1 MHRIYLDA
9 NATTPL
15 LPEVFEAMRPYWMEN
30 YGNASSIHQQGQ
42 QARGAVEQARG
53 AVARFLHCLNS
64 EIVFT
69 SGGTESDNLALFGVL
84 SNQTEPA
91 HLITTTIEHHAVLHA
106 AESLA
111 KNNIEVTFL
120 ECTPQ
125 GILEPAALQAAIR
138 PNTKLVSIMFANN
151 ETGVIQ
157 PIAELSAIAHAAGAL
172 FHTDAV
178 QASGKLPLDLSADGP
193 LKHVDL
199 LTLSGHKIYAPKGI
213 GILFVRRNVR
223 LAPMFHG
230 GTHERQRRAGTENV
244 AAIVGLGKALELAN
258 TWLTSDTATNPG
270 APGPD
275 SGTWASTPTTNSTG
289 ATNPGAPHIDSD
301 VWASR
306 TSATAP
312 AHLPTPTELAALRD
326 HFEQTLLAQIED
338 CGINGGNA
346 PRVSNTSNLYFDH
359 LEAEALVIAL
369 DLKGLSVSG
378 GSACQSGAAEPS
390 HVLTA
395 MGLSPARARASIRFS
410 LSRLTTAEEI
420 DEALKIIPTAVA
432 RLRELSPTWSR
443 REPIAV

>member
-1 MHRIYLDA
+1 MRRIYMDA

-15 LPEVFEAMRPYWMEN
+15 LPEVFEAMRPFWMEH

-84 SNQTEPA
+84 SNQTEPV

-111 KNNIEVTFL
+111 KNNVGALSPSVQVTFL

-125 GILEPAALQAAIR
+125 GLIEPAALQAAIR
-138 PNTKLVSIMFANN
+138 PNTKLVSIMYANN

-157 PIAELSAIAHAAGAL
+157 PIAELAAIAHAAGAL

-199 LTLSGHKIYAPKGI
+199 LTLSGHKIYAQKGI
-213 GILFVRRNVR
+213 GALFVRRNVR
-223 LAPMFHG
+223 LAPMMHG

-244 AAIVGLGKALELAN
+244 AGIVGLGRAAELAN
-258 TWLTSDTATNPG
+258 TWLTTE
-270 APGPD
+270 GP
-275 SGTWASTPTTNSTG
+275 AQLTT
-289 ATNPGAPHIDSD
+289 
-301 VWASR
+301 
-306 TSATAP
+306 
-312 AHLPTPTELAALRD
+312 LRD
-326 HFEQTLLAQIED
+326 RFEQGLLAVVD
-338 CGINGGNA
+338 DTGVNGAGA
-346 PRVSNTSNLYFDH
+346 PRVSNTSNLYFNH

-378 GSACQSGAAEPS
+378 GSACQSGAAEP
-390 HVLTA
+390 
-395 MGLSPARARASIRFS
+395 
-410 LSRLTTAEEI
+410 
-420 DEALKIIPTAVA
+420 
-432 RLRELSPTWSR
+432 
-443 REPIAV
+443 

>member
-1 MHRIYLDA
+1 MRRIYMDA

-15 LPEVFEAMRPYWMEN
+15 LPEVFEAMRPFWMEH
-30 YGNASSIHQQGQ
+30 YGNASSIHQHGQ
-42 QARGAVEQARG
+42 HARGAVEQARTQ
-53 AVARFLHCLNS
+53 VARFLHCLNS

-84 SNQTEPA
+84 SPESTHGEPA

-106 AESLA
+106 AEALE
-111 KNNIEVTFL
+111 KTGVEVTFL
-120 ECTPQ
+120 PCTPQ
-125 GILEPAALQAAIR
+125 GLIEPAALKAAIR

-157 PIAELSAIAHAAGAL
+157 PIAELAAIAHAAGAL

-178 QASGKLPLDLSADGP
+178 QASAKLPLDLSAEGP

-213 GILFVRRNVR
+213 GVLFVRKNVR
-223 LAPMFHG
+223 LAPMLHG

-244 AAIVGLGKALELAN
+244 ACIVGLGKAAELAN
-258 TWLTSDTATNPG
+258 TWLTTE
-270 APGPD
+270 GP
-275 SGTWASTPTTNSTG
+275 A
-289 ATNPGAPHIDSD
+289 
-301 VWASR
+301 
-306 TSATAP
+306 
-312 AHLPTPTELAALRD
+312 ELTALRD
-326 HFEQTLLAQIED
+326 RFEQGILAQID
-338 CGINGGNA
+338 DTGVNGAGA
-346 PRVSNTSNLYFDH
+346 PRVSNTSNLYFNH

-395 MGLSPARARASIRFS
+395 MGLAPARARASIRFS
-410 LSRLTTAEEI
+410 LSRLTTAEEV
-420 DEALKIIPTAVA
+420 DDALKLIPAAVA
-432 RLRELSPTWSR
+432 RLRELSPAYHR
-443 REPIAV
+443 REPQAV

>member
-1 MHRIYLDA
+1 MRRIYMDA

-15 LPEVFEAMRPYWMEN
+15 LPEVFEAMRPFWMEH

-42 QARGAVEQARG
+42 HARGAVEQART

-84 SNQTEPA
+84 SNQAAPA

-106 AESLA
+106 AESLE
-111 KNNIEVTFL
+111 KNNVEVTFL
-120 ECTPQ
+120 PSTPE
-125 GILEPAALQAAIR
+125 GLIEPVALKAALR
-138 PNTKLVSIMFANN
+138 PNTKLVSIMYANN

-157 PIAELSAIAHAAGAL
+157 PIAELAAIAHAAGAL

-178 QASGKLPLDLSADGP
+178 QASGKLPLDLSAEGP
-193 LKHVDL
+193 LKNIDL

-213 GILFVRRNVR
+213 GALFVRRNVR
-223 LAPMFHG
+223 LAPMLHG

-244 AAIVGLGKALELAN
+244 ACIVGLGKAAELAQA
-258 TWLTSDTATNPG
+258 WLNSSAATEPG
-270 APGPD
+270 APYLD
-275 SGTWASTPTTNSTG
+275 SEM
-289 ATNPGAPHIDSD
+289 
-301 VWASR
+301 WASR
-306 TSATAP
+306 DSATAP
-312 AHLPTPTELAALRD
+312 AHLEPAKGPTHLTALRD
-326 HFEQTLLAQIED
+326 RFEQGILSQIDE
-338 CGINGGNA
+338 CGVNGGGA
-346 PRVSNTSNLYFDH
+346 PRVSNTSNLYFNH

-395 MGLSPARARASIRFS
+395 MGLPPARARASVRFS
-410 LSRLTTAEEI
+410 LSRLTTAEEV

-432 RLRELSPTWSR
+432 RLRELSPAYR
-443 REPIAV
+443 KPVPVAV

>member
-1 MHRIYLDA
+1 MRRIYMDA

-15 LPEVFEAMRPYWMEN
+15 LPEVFEAMRPFWMEH

-84 SNQTEPA
+84 SPESSTEPV

-111 KNNIEVTFL
+111 KNKIEVTFL

-125 GILEPAALQAAIR
+125 GLIEPAVLQAAIR
-138 PNTKLVSIMFANN
+138 PNTKLVSIMYANN

-178 QASGKLPLDLSADGP
+178 QASGKLPLDLSSDGP

-213 GILFVRRNVR
+213 GALFVRRNVR
-223 LAPMFHG
+223 LAPMLHG

-244 AAIVGLGKALELAN
+244 ACIVGLGKALELAN
-258 TWLTSDTATNPG
+258 TWLASD
-270 APGPD
+270 GPAQL
-275 SGTWASTPTTNSTG
+275 T
-289 ATNPGAPHIDSD
+289 
-301 VWASR
+301 
-306 TSATAP
+306 
-312 AHLPTPTELAALRD
+312 ALRD
-326 HFEQTLLAQIED
+326 RFEQGILSQIEET
-338 CGINGGNA
+338 GVNGGGA
-346 PRVSNTSNLYFDH
+346 PRVSNTTNLYFNH

-395 MGLSPARARASIRFS
+395 MGLPPARAHASIRFS
-410 LSRLTTAEEI
+410 LSRLTTEEEV
-420 DEALKIIPTAVA
+420 DEALKLIPTAVA
-432 RLRELSPTWSR
+432 RLRELSPAYGRPVSV
-443 REPIAV
+443 AV

>member
-1 MHRIYLDA
+1 MRRIYLDA

-15 LPEVFEAMRPYWMEN
+15 LPEVFETMRPFWMEH
-30 YGNASSIHQQGQ
+30 YGNASSIHQHGQ
-42 QARGAVEQARG
+42 QARGAVEQARTQ
-53 AVARFLHCLNS
+53 VARFLRCLNS

-84 SNQTEPA
+84 PPESTESA

-111 KNNIEVTFL
+111 KNKIEVTFL
-120 ECTPQ
+120 PCNAH
-125 GILEPAALQAAIR
+125 GLIEPAALQAAIR

-157 PIAELSAIAHAAGAL
+157 PIAELAAIAHSAGAL

-178 QASGKLPLDLSADGP
+178 QASAKLPLDLSAAGP

-213 GILFVRRNVR
+213 GVLFVRKNVR
-223 LAPMFHG
+223 LAPMLHG

-244 AAIVGLGKALELAN
+244 ACIVGLGKAAELAN
-258 TWLTSDTATNPG
+258 TWLTG
-270 APGPD
+270 EGPAQL
-275 SGTWASTPTTNSTG
+275 T
-289 ATNPGAPHIDSD
+289 
-301 VWASR
+301 
-306 TSATAP
+306 
-312 AHLPTPTELAALRD
+312 ALRD
-326 HFEQTLLAQIED
+326 RFEQGILEQVED
-338 CGINGGNA
+338 AGVNGAGA
-346 PRVSNTSNLYFDH
+346 PRVSNTSNIFFNH

-395 MGLSPARARASIRFS
+395 MGLPAARARASIRFS
-410 LSRLTTAEEI
+410 LSRLTTDEEI
-420 DEALKIIPTAVA
+420 DEAFKIIPAAVA
-432 RLRELSPTWSR
+432 RLRELSPAYP
-443 REPIAV
+443 REEVRAV

>member
-15 LPEVFEAMRPYWMEN
+15 LPEVFEAMRPYWMEH
-30 YGNASSIHQQGQ
+30 YGNASSIHQHGQ
-42 QARGAVEQARG
+42 HARSAVEQSRAAIARLL
-53 AVARFLHCLNS
+53 RCLNS

-84 SNQTEPA
+84 SPESTRGEPA

-106 AESLA
+106 AEALE
-111 KNNIEVTFL
+111 KTGVEVTFL
-120 ECTPQ
+120 PVTPK
-125 GILEPAALQAAIR
+125 GLIEPAALKAAIR
-138 PNTKLVSIMFANN
+138 ANTKLVSIMYANN

-157 PIAELSAIAHAAGAL
+157 PIHELAAIAHEAGAL

-178 QASGKLPLDLSADGP
+178 QVTGKLPLDLSAEGP
-193 LKHVDL
+193 LKNVDL
-199 LTLSGHKIYAPKGI
+199 LTFSGHKMYAPKGI
-213 GILFVRRNVR
+213 GVLFVRRNVR
-223 LAPMFHG
+223 LAPMMHG

-244 AAIVGLGKALELAN
+244 ACIVGLGKAAQLASE
-258 TWLTSDTATNPG
+258 WLTTE
-270 APGPD
+270 GPAAL
-275 SGTWASTPTTNSTG
+275 T
-289 ATNPGAPHIDSD
+289 
-301 VWASR
+301 
-306 TSATAP
+306 
-312 AHLPTPTELAALRD
+312 ALRD
-326 HFEQTLLAQIED
+326 RFEQGILTQIEET
-338 CGINGGNA
+338 GINGGAA

-369 DLKGLSVSG
+369 DLKGISVSG

-410 LSRLTTAEEI
+410 LSRLTTQEEI

-432 RLRELSPTWSR
+432 RLRELSPAWR
-443 REPIAV
+443 RPEPQTV

>member
-1 MHRIYLDA
+1 MRRIYMDA

-15 LPEVFEAMRPYWMEN
+15 LPEVFEAMRPYWMEH

-42 QARGAVEQARG
+42 HARGAVEQART

-84 SNQTEPA
+84 SNQTAGPV

-111 KNNIEVTFL
+111 KNKVEVTFL
-120 ECTPQ
+120 PSTAQ
-125 GILEPAALQAAIR
+125 GLIEPAALQAAIR
-138 PNTKLVSIMFANN
+138 PNTKLVSIMYANN

-157 PIAELSAIAHAAGAL
+157 PIADLAAIAHAAGAL

-178 QASGKLPLDLSADGP
+178 QASGKLPLDLSAEGP
-193 LKHVDL
+193 LKHIDL
-199 LTLSGHKIYAPKGI
+199 LTLSGHKLYAPKGI
-213 GILFVRRNVR
+213 GVLFVRKNVR
-223 LAPMFHG
+223 LAPMLHG

-244 AAIVGLGKALELAN
+244 AAIVGLGKAAELASA
-258 TWLTSDTATNPG
+258 WLTSD
-270 APGPD
+270 
-275 SGTWASTPTTNSTG
+275 
-289 ATNPGAPHIDSD
+289 
-301 VWASR
+301 
-306 TSATAP
+306 AP
-312 AHLPTPTELAALRD
+312 AELTALRD
-326 HFEQTLLAQIED
+326 RFEQGILAQIDET
-338 CGINGGNA
+338 GVNGGNA

-395 MGLSPARARASIRFS
+395 MGLLPARARASIRFS

-420 DEALKIIPTAVA
+420 DEALKIIPAAVA
-432 RLRELSPTWSR
+432 RLRELSPAYR
-443 REPIAV
+443 KPVAIEA

>member
-1 MHRIYLDA
+1 MRRIYLDA

-15 LPEVFEAMRPYWMEN
+15 LPEVFEAMRPFWMEH

-42 QARGAVEQARG
+42 HARGAVEQART

-84 SNQTEPA
+84 SNQTAGPA

-106 AESLA
+106 AESLE
-111 KNNIEVTFL
+111 KNNVEVTFL
-120 ECTPQ
+120 PSTPE
-125 GILEPAALQAAIR
+125 GLIEPAALKAAIR
-138 PNTKLVSIMFANN
+138 PNTKLVSIMYANN

-157 PIAELSAIAHAAGAL
+157 PIAELAAIAHAAGAL

-178 QASGKLPLDLSADGP
+178 QASGKIPLDLSAEGP
-193 LKHVDL
+193 LKNIDL

-213 GILFVRRNVR
+213 GVLFVRRNVR
-223 LAPMFHG
+223 LAPMLHG

-244 AAIVGLGKALELAN
+244 AAIVGLGKAAELA
-258 TWLTSDTATNPG
+258 TAWL
-270 APGPD
+270 
-275 SGTWASTPTTNSTG
+275 ST
-289 ATNPGAPHIDSD
+289 
-301 VWASR
+301 
-306 TSATAP
+306 TAP
-312 AHLPTPTELAALRD
+312 AQLTALRD
-326 HFEQTLLAQIED
+326 RFEQGILSQID
-338 CGINGGNA
+338 KTGVNGGTA
-346 PRVSNTSNLYFDH
+346 PRVCNTSNLYFNH

-395 MGLSPARARASIRFS
+395 MGLTPARARASIRFS
-410 LSRLTTAEEI
+410 LSRLTTEEEV

-432 RLRELSPTWSR
+432 RLRDLSPAYQR
-443 REPIAV
+443 REPQAVQAAP